1 MSCSKVSE
9 PQRQRVRFPVCSL
22 VNPLNVTPH
31 SPLYGH
37 QSSHVWTRGVH
48 PGKGPWDGRK
58 IGRTR
63 HDLECQQTRRD
74 EKGLGGG
81 ELERSTVHGNPGLP
95 NMSYRDSYLSIK
107 FNGGS
112 SP

>member
-9 PQRQRVRFPVCSL
+9 PQRQRVRFPVCSS

-37 QSSHVWTRGVH
+37 QSPHVWTRGVH

-74 EKGLGGG
+74 EKGLGGEKYRARESG
-81 ELERSTVHGNPGLP
+81 ASKYELPGFLFV
-95 NMSYRDSYLSIK
+95 D
-107 FNGGS
+107 
-112 SP
+112 